1 MKTIYS
7 VKAGCV
13 VALMMI
19 AGTIQAQDD
28 NLKRELT
35 LEREYDPSVQDANK
49 VNTLPEIKQ
58 PKVQKT
64 TIDYATQTV
73 PANPEKEIS
82 VLSSGKV
89 MTDIVYNK
97 NRGYFNVGAGTYL
110 NINGDFGY
118 HFLNTDKDQLNLFL
132 SHRSSGGKRK
142 YIQAENVKQKVHLND
157 NLAGLNYVHNFDK
170 ASMKLGA
177 RYGYSAFNY
186 FGYNVSD
193 LSATNLFSIDTK
205 QVNQQISLNTG
216 VESREGVALGYLLD
230 LDFTNFSHKYGLSED
245 VDGIKENT
253 IGVKAGLHAP
263 FGGNQRVGVFGKMEY
278 LNYSLPT
285 LPSGYVPPLEF
296 DNHAEVSLTPY
307 YLVEGDF
314 WKVKLGANVMFITGE
329 NDKIFASP
337 NIAVDVRAA
346 DKTILYLK
354 ADGQIQSNSAFEMSK
369 RNRYVNPWQDVMPS
383 RVWLDG
389 IAGLKSGVAPGFW
402 FNIFAGYKAT
412 DNDVLFIQKFE
423 NNLINYSAADYYK
436 TKLFFA
442 GVALKYSYQ
451 DFFDFSLKGVFNNWS
466 VEEMEAWVGGDA
478 PEFEAYGRPKAEIT
492 SIIDVRPIDKLT
504 ISAKYYL
511 ATGRK
516 TVFYALQR
524 WDPIDMDNINELNVT
539 GLYTLNKTVGVYA
552 QLNNLLFQKYDL
564 LYGYPAQGFSAMVGL
579 NINF

>member
-402 FNIFAGYKAT
+402 FDIFAGYKAT